1 MRKQLRTLALVAL
14 SSAALPACDDEK
26 FLTEVPYDFV
36 GATNFYQNAG
46 DALAAISGVH
56 GSFINTTGD
65 NYYGRN
71 FVMLTEFP
79 AEAVTVYLSA
89 TNERSLV
96 DNYTFTPSHSYIYST
111 WQSAYA
117 AINRANSVIDRVPGI
132 TMDATLR
139 SRIVGEAKFLRALH
153 YFNLVRLFGGVPLK
167 LKETT
172 SLDSLATSRA
182 TAAAVYSQIVTD
194 LTDAI
199 AVLPARSTYTG
210 ADIGRASKGAAK
222 TLLAKVNLQRG
233 GTGVGAAADF
243 QSALTVAKEVVS
255 DGGYGLV
262 TDIATLFNLSNENNN
277 EVIFDIQN
285 TRQQGLGG
293 RIGNHM
299 VPRNSTWSASQNGSF
314 EAEQPFYDSYAAT
327 DKRRTALFVQSFPHK
342 NGTTVTYTAAATAS
356 GTYGADSP
364 YINKWIDQTLVSS
377 GQEEPNFIILRYAD
391 LLLMIAEASNEV
403 VGGPSTESLNA
414 INAVRVRAGL
424 DPLTNAF
431 TKQAFKDAIFQE
443 RRWELAVE
451 GPNAF
456 FDSQRNWDWAKAR
469 VAANMALGRA
479 NSFRNSK
486 FPKAEV
492 SIVDKFKLMPIP
504 QRAIDLNKLLTQ
516 NPGW

>member
-1 MRKQLRTLALVAL
+1 MRKRLSALALVTLA
-14 SSAALPACDDEK
+14 SAVMPACNDDE

-36 GATNFYQNAG
+36 GAPNFYQNAG
-46 DALAAISGVH
+46 DALAAVSGVYA
-56 GSFINTTGD
+56 SFINTSGD

-79 AEAVTVYLSA
+79 AEAVTCYLSA

-96 DNYTFTPSHSYIYST
+96 DNYTFTPSHSYIYSV
-111 WQSAYA
+111 WQSAYG
-117 AINRANSVIDRVPGI
+117 AINRANSVVDRVPAI
-132 TMDATLR
+132 QMDATLR
-139 SRIVGEAKFLRALH
+139 GRIVGEAKFLRALN
-153 YFNLVRLFGGVPLK
+153 YFNLVRLFGGVPLR
-167 LKETT
+167 LTETT
-172 SLDSLATSRA
+172 SLDSLAIPRN
-182 TAAAVYSQIVTD
+182 TAAQVYAQIITD

-222 TLLAKVNLQRG
+222 TLLAKVYLQRG
-233 GTGVGAAADF
+233 GTGIGTAADF
-243 QSALTVAKEVVS
+243 QSALTTANQVVA

-262 TDIATLFNLSNENNN
+262 PDIATLFNLSNESNN

-299 VPRNSTWSASQNGSF
+299 VPRNSTWGASQNGSF
-314 EAEQPFYDSYAAT
+314 EAEQPFYDSYAAN
-327 DKRRTALFVQSFPHK
+327 DKRKNALFVQSFPHK
-342 NGTTVTYTAAATAS
+342 NGTTVLYTAAATAS

-364 YINKWIDQTLVSS
+364 YINKWIDPTLVSA
-377 GQEEPNFIILRYAD
+377 GQEEPNYIVLRYAD

-403 VGGPSTESLNA
+403 NGGPVTEGLNA

-424 DPLTNAF
+424 DPLTNALN
-431 TKQAFKDAIFQE
+431 KQAFKDAIFQE

-469 VAANMALGRA
+469 VAANMALGKA
-479 NSFRNSK
+479 NTFRNSK

-492 SIVDKFKLMPIP
+492 AIVDKFKLMPIP
-504 QRAIDLNKLLTQ
+504 QRAIDLNKLISQ